1 MSKSYRILI
10 VDDEQDILDALEA
23 AFLTTGLDVH
33 TVNNPLTAF
42 EMIKEAHFHVVIS
55 DIAMPQMNGL
65 ELLRKIK
72 EYNALD
78 ASQQKLVE
86 LDQVGPLFGFLDDSF
101 LNQTDDF
108 IKEIDQAVRA
118 VVQYL
123 ETTETPGGLK
133 KIGEILVGKGKIGEQ
148 DLADARHG
156 WLYSH

>member
-72 EYNALD
+72 EYNAFIQVIIITGYITINNALNAFRYGASDCFFKPFENPDQIID
-78 ASQQKLVE
+78 AVYNCIKRMERINDFLKE
-86 LDQVGPLFGFLDDSF
+86 LASYSRKE
-101 LNQTDDF
+101 QT
-108 IKEIDQAVRA
+108 Q
-118 VVQYL
+118 
-123 ETTETPGGLK
+123 
-133 KIGEILVGKGKIGEQ
+133 
-148 DLADARHG
+148 
-156 WLYSH
+156 